1 MKKSL
6 IISLMVAALV
16 CVFALPAVIA
26 GNAAPDTVTMKAPEG
41 ARMTKP
47 AVVFPHKA
55 HADNGLDCMTC
66 HHKAKSKDAVKA
78 CASEGC
84 HTDASKGAKKDPKGF
99 YAAFHSKKSEASCLG
114 CHKKTKKSK
123 AGKKLPVSCKVCHA
137 K

>member
-26 GNAAPDTVTMKAPEG
+26 GNTAPDTITMKAPEG
-41 ARMTKP
+41 AKMTKP
-47 AVVFPHKA
+47 AVVFPHKG
-55 HADNGLDCMTC
+55 HVDSGLDCLTC
-66 HHKAKSKDAVKA
+66 HHKAASKDAVKG

-84 HTDASKGAKKDPKGF
+84 HVDASKAAKKDPKGF
-99 YAAFHSKKSEASCLG
+99 YQAFHSKSSDSSCLA
-114 CHKKTKKSK
+114 CHKKTKTSK
-123 AGKKLPVSCKVCHA
+123 AGKKLPVACKVCHA